1 MSAPGA
7 AAVPRPVRRSLAAA
21 VGDGWVIVRRDLA
34 HFRYAPA
41 ELVGHL
47 TFPVIMVVLFG
58 YILGSAI
65 EVPGGDYREY
75 LMPGLFAFGQ
85 ITVAASAAVMTAD
98 DAARGVMDRLRAMP
112 IARFAVP
119 FGRTGAELATGVL
132 NLAALAVCGLIV
144 GWQPYRSPGHTAA
157 AFALLL
163 LMRYAMSWVGVYL
176 GLLVKNP
183 GTADSLVPL
192 TFPIAMLSNALV
204 PTDGMPGWLQAVADY
219 NPVSCLVQATRYLFG
234 NPTAHASAWPLQ
246 HPVIATLAWTLII
259 LAIFVPLA
267 THRYRTAQL

>member
-1 MSAPGA
+1 M
-7 AAVPRPVRRSLAAA
+7 RRSLAAL
-21 VGDGWVIVRRDLA
+21 GDGWVIVRRDLA
-34 HFRYAPA
+34 HFRYAPT
-41 ELVGHL
+41 ELAGHL
-47 TFPVIMVVLFG
+47 AFPVIMVVLFG

-65 EVPGGDYREY
+65 RAPGGNYREY

-85 ITVAASAAVMTAD
+85 ITVAASAAVTTAD

-132 NLAALAVCGLIV
+132 NLAALAACGLIV
-144 GWQPYRSPGHTAA
+144 GWQPHRGSAHTVA

-176 GLLVKNP
+176 GLLVKNT

-192 TFPIAMLSNALV
+192 TFPVAMLSNALV
-204 PTDGMPGWLQAVADY
+204 PTDGMPGWLQAIADY
-219 NPVSCLVQATRYLFG
+219 NPVSCLVLATRELFG
-234 NPTAHASAWPLQ
+234 NPTIDASAWPLR
-246 HPVIATLAWTLII
+246 HPVIASLAWTLII
-259 LAIFVPLA
+259 LAVFAPLA
-267 THRYRTAQL
+267 THRYRTAHL

>member
-1 MSAPGA
+1 MNTTGIAATPG
-7 AAVPRPVRRSLAAA
+7 PMRRSLNAL
-21 VGDGWVIVRRDLA
+21 GDGWVIVRRDLA
-34 HFRYAPA
+34 HYRYAPT

-47 TFPVIMVVLFG
+47 AFPVVMVILFG

-65 EVPGGDYREY
+65 QVPGGNYREY
-75 LMPGLFAFGQ
+75 LMPGLFVFGQ
-85 ITVAASAAVMTAD
+85 VTVAASAAVATAD
-98 DAARGVMDRLRAMP
+98 DTARGVMDRLRAMP

-119 FGRTGAELATGVL
+119 SGRAGAEVATGIL
-132 NLAALAVCGLIV
+132 GLAALAVCGLIV
-144 GWQPYRSPGHTAA
+144 GWQPHRGPAYTTA

-204 PTDGMPGWLQAVADY
+204 PTDGMPGWLQTIANY
-219 NPVSCLVQATRYLFG
+219 NPVSCLTQAVRELFG
-234 NPTAHASAWPLQ
+234 NPTVPAEAWPLQ

-259 LAIFVPLA
+259 LAVFVPLA
-267 THRYRTAQL
+267 THRYRTAHL